1 MSEQRS
7 YSISIEDRTQY
18 LYVRLSAEQSS
29 VEMLVDSMN
38 EISQAL
44 RATGHRKL
52 LLDRRYPHMKSLLR
66 HMMAARL
73 AANVLPKGMQVAVLH
88 LESNRIGA
96 VASIAAAAAA
106 AGMNIKVF
114 KNEPDAATW
123 LLDGESAKQSSA

>member
-1 MSEQRS
+1 MSDQRS
-7 YSISIEDRTQY
+7 YSIVIENRESY
-18 LYVRLSAEQSS
+18 LYVRLSAEKSS

-44 RATGHRKL
+44 RATGHRRL

-73 AANVLPKGMQVAVLH
+73 AANVLPQGMKVAVLH
-88 LESNRIGA
+88 MESNRLGA

-114 KNEPDAATW
+114 RHEDGAKSW
-123 LLDGESAKQSSA
+123 LLSDQ